1 VRPQFS
7 LLEFLFAVL
16 FLLRELVLSLFS
28 SAVVCYSPVGGG
40 VWLQSYLLL
49 LEHFAEGCV
58 PFVLDVCF

>member
-1 VRPQFS
+1 
-7 LLEFLFAVL
+7 LFAVL